1 MPAIECENGKWKW
14 GENGSCVYNSEEEA
28 QNDNEN
34 YRDMNEQRDMT
45 SLNQKGYDNAE
56 ALIKAGKYNTD
67 SDWDFTAADGNQL
80 LGDDDWN
87 EYSKWFLA
95 FDDEAEEETK
105 GRYGYPFGK
114 NGEVYRKALIAT
126 RQYAGRFKL
135 DSIFQ
140 AAGRLIDMIDENES
154 RTEKNIKIVLGS
166 PCSGKS
172 TYVRNNMKDGDIIWD
187 FDLIHQ
193 ALCNKSSHDHIKEI
207 REYVFVLREAFYNK
221 LKEDKNT
228 TAWIIN
234 SSPYKKVRN
243 ELREMFDA
251 QLIYLKIN
259 KTEALERAN
268 KERPSDWI
276 NYINNFFERFE
287 DIDENENI
295 KVINNETEEEKR
307 HIISVKEDEK
317 TITIVYEKDMH
328 DNYDET
334 EEEEIIEDVID
345 ENNIK
350 IWDKKF
356 NNIAMEK
363 RVYNIE
369 NRVEKRD
376 DGKEVVVGH
385 ASIYDSRSENLGGF
399 YEYIA
404 KGAFTEELIK
414 KSDVRALINHDPN
427 LILARN
433 TSGTLKLEADE
444 KGLRYEFAIPDTSY
458 GRDLAINLKNGNIN
472 QSSFAFIVAENGD
485 EWTTDDNGND
495 IRTINTIE
503 RLYDISSVTYP
514 AYAAAESDLV
524 VAQRGLSMYKE
535 KKEKIR
541 EENDLVA
548 RSLAQLKIELIKRK
562 K

>member
-154 RTEKNIKIVLGS
+154 GI
-166 PCSGKS
+166 
-172 TYVRNNMKDGDIIWD
+172 DI
-187 FDLIHQ
+187 
-193 ALCNKSSHDHIKEI
+193 N
-207 REYVFVLREAFYNK
+207 
-221 LKEDKNT
+221 
-228 TAWIIN
+228 
-234 SSPYKKVRN
+234 
-243 ELREMFDA
+243 
-251 QLIYLKIN
+251 
-259 KTEALERAN
+259 
-268 KERPSDWI
+268 
-276 NYINNFFERFE
+276 
-287 DIDENENI
+287 
-295 KVINNETEEEKR
+295 EKR

-328 DNYDET
+328 DDDYESPEEDIT
-334 EEEEIIEDVID
+334 EDEEIIEDVID

-472 QSSFAFIVAENGD
+472 QSSFAFIVA
-485 EWTTDDNGND
+485 
-495 IRTINTIE
+495 
-503 RLYDISSVTYP
+503 
-514 AYAAAESDLV
+514 
-524 VAQRGLSMYKE
+524 
-535 KKEKIR
+535 
-541 EENDLVA
+541 
-548 RSLAQLKIELIKRK
+548 
-562 K
+562 

>member
-1 MPAIECENGKWKW
+1 
-14 GENGSCVYNSEEEA
+14 
-28 QNDNEN
+28 
-34 YRDMNEQRDMT
+34 
-45 SLNQKGYDNAE
+45 
-56 ALIKAGKYNTD
+56 
-67 SDWDFTAADGNQL
+67 
-80 LGDDDWN
+80 
-87 EYSKWFLA
+87 
-95 FDDEAEEETK
+95 
-105 GRYGYPFGK
+105 
-114 NGEVYRKALIAT
+114 
-126 RQYAGRFKL
+126 
-135 DSIFQ
+135 
-140 AAGRLIDMIDENES
+140 
-154 RTEKNIKIVLGS
+154 
-166 PCSGKS
+166 
-172 TYVRNNMKDGDIIWD
+172 
-187 FDLIHQ
+187 
-193 ALCNKSSHDHIKEI
+193 HIKEI

-287 DIDENENI
+287 DIDDNENI

-328 DNYDET
+328 DDDYESPEEDIT

-404 KGAFTEELIK
+404 K
-414 KSDVRALINHDPN
+414 
-427 LILARN
+427 
-433 TSGTLKLEADE
+433 
-444 KGLRYEFAIPDTSY
+444 
-458 GRDLAINLKNGNIN
+458 
-472 QSSFAFIVAENGD
+472 
-485 EWTTDDNGND
+485 
-495 IRTINTIE
+495 
-503 RLYDISSVTYP
+503 
-514 AYAAAESDLV
+514 
-524 VAQRGLSMYKE
+524 
-535 KKEKIR
+535 
-541 EENDLVA
+541 
-548 RSLAQLKIELIKRK
+548 
-562 K
+562 